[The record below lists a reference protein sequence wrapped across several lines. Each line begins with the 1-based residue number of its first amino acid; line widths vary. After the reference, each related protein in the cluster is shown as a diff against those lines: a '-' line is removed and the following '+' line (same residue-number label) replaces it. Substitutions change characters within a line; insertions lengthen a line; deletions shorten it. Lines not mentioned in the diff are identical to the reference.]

1 MGLMEICDR
10 LERKRSVKEIVDEL
24 LSPIQ
29 E

>member
-1 MGLMEICDR
+1 
-10 LERKRSVKEIVDEL
+10 VTNPEL